1 MRTASLVL
9 AAAVLA
15 ACASTTLGQHAQLL
29 ATYDAVAKQ
38 LIDLRTHGFIS
49 DEEWGRAKV
58 ADRAFW
64 AARGE
69 FREGRGTLA
78 AIRAALSEL
87 VAIQQKAKV
96 SSDPRPR
103 N

>member
-15 ACASTTLGQHAQLL
+15 ACASTERGKYAQLL
-29 ATYDAVAKQ
+29 ASYNEVGAQ
-38 LIDLRTHGFIS
+38 LIDLRTNGFIS
-49 DEEWGRAKV
+49 DDDWGRVKV

-64 AARGE
+64 AAVGAYK
-69 FREGRGTLA
+69 EGRGTLA
-78 AIRAALSEL
+78 AVRAALSEL
-87 VAIQQKAKV
+87 LLIRQTSEV
-96 SSDPRPR
+96 SDGR